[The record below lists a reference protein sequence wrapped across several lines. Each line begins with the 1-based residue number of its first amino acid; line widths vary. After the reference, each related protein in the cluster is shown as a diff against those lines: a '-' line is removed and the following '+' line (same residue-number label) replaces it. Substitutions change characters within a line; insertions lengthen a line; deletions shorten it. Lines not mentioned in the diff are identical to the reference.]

1 MSYIITDD
9 KHYKDIAKSLR
20 SKMQTDREYY
30 PKDMAIAVDNILS
43 SADGTDNPVIGI
55 YYTNPDDNGNPTKV
69 KISGWINPTGGFISA
84 FTSGNVKIFIK
95 QVEFLNCNFV
105 TLTGGLFNG
114 CSSLTTVNLPISLT
128 SIGNDAFRDCSSL
141 TTVNL
146 PSSLISIGSFA
157 FSSCSS
163 LTTVNLP
170 SSLISIGAYAFQ
182 FSTSLT
188 TANLPSSL
196 TSIGAYA
203 FSNCSSLTTVNL
215 PSSLTSIGNGIFD
228 RCLSLKKVT
237 FGDNFN
243 CNGLNLSA
251 STQFAR
257 ETILQW
263 LNALADRTGQTAY
276 KLTIG
281 AKNLAKLTEQD
292 ILIATNKNWTLA

>member
-20 SKMQTDREYY
+20 LKMQTDREYY
-30 PKDMAIAVDNILS
+30 PKDMAIAIDNIPS

-69 KISGWINPTGGFISA
+69 KISGWINPNGGFPSM
-84 FTSGNVKIFIK
+84 FTIVMARNFIK
-95 QVEFLNCNFV
+95 EVEFLNCNFAILSNDMFKTCV
-105 TLTGGLFNG
+105 
-114 CSSLTTVNLPISLT
+114 SLTTVKLPDGLT
-128 SIGNDAFRDCSSL
+128 SIGTNIFCDCSSL

-146 PSSLISIGSFA
+146 PSTLTSIGQWAFQNCSLLTTVKLPDGLISIGYQTF
-157 FSSCSS
+157 FNCFS

-170 SSLISIGAYAFQ
+170 STLISIGQNIF
-182 FSTSLT
+182 L
-188 TANLPSSL
+188 
-196 TSIGAYA
+196 
-203 FSNCSSLTTVNL
+203 NCQ
-215 PSSLTSIGNGIFD
+215 
-228 RCLSLKKVT
+228 SLKNVT
-237 FGDNFN
+237 LGDNFN
-243 CNGLNLSA
+243 CSNLNLSF
-251 STQFAR
+251 SSQYAR

-276 KLTIG
+276 ILIIG